1 MQFPA
6 WSLEQRLRCFLGAE
20 VLSYLSGID
29 GAYAQKALSC
39 QLLLVQEG
47 EHVWSG
53 FPAQGTTSKATG
65 PREPEAAQTLFGL
78 WRPEG

>member
-1 MQFPA
+1 MFLVLRSLAVSGGIAGA
-6 WSLEQRLRCFLGAE
+6 W
-20 VLSYLSGID
+20 
-29 GAYAQKALSC
+29 AQKAFSY
-39 QLLLVQEG
+39 QLLLLHEA

-53 FPAQGTTSKATG
+53 FPAQGTTSKAAG